1 MAPSG
6 GLSIA
11 FPASG
16 ATIDAHG
23 TASGAGG
30 VGAKAWRLG
39 VVLIALVAA
48 IVLLRSRSGERGAP
62 TATGAPIMAVPPDS
76 EFSGIVEVERR
87 VGDYLLRVIH
97 DTTSDERV
105 FDLKLRGRRAWA
117 VRAATIRLLRIGRD
131 ITGDGVPDVVVE
143 QFSGGMHCCTQ
154 STVLS
159 LGSAV
164 HDYGTINGADGEVE
178 FEDAPRIESE
188 KAADTVKSS
197 QGTIFIEQLYIEY
210 HPKLSWD
217 IRLGRFL
224 TPAGVWSIYHYPP
237 YVPTQTSPIIYK
249 VIFPKV
255 SDGIQF
261 KGSFTLRDSSIDTH
275 LYVANGSGNP
285 GALDR
290 NEGKGIGARV
300 NADLLTGLSAGLSYF
315 GERDNEGTLK
325 MSYGAHVLCNGSAL
339 RLQAEYQIRSNETD
353 AASGFDDSG
362 WYAQAEYDIG
372 KWTLAARYDWYDPS
386 SESPDDLWTRATAA
400 VNYRFAHN
408 VVGKIEVNRNWFDGL
423 PTEDYSQAIL
433 GVAVAIGDL

>member
-1 MAPSG
+1 MAMDR
-6 GLSIA
+6 GLR
-11 FPASG
+11 ASG
-16 ATIDAHG
+16 LFKGAFCAFSFLLLMSSAPALADDPLERLRTDLEALKKENEGLQGRIDALEAEDEEARHG
-23 TASGAGG
+23 
-30 VGAKAWRLG
+30 LG
-39 VVLIALVAA
+39 
-48 IVLLRSRSGERGAP
+48 LLSNL
-62 TATGAPIMAVPPDS
+62 
-76 EFSGIVEVERR
+76 VEVSGYADVEYTFTDQEGEGSGFR
-87 VGDYLLRVIH
+87 VH
-97 DTTSDERV
+97 N
-105 FDLKLRGRRAWA
+105 
-117 VRAATIRLLRIGRD
+117 
-131 ITGDGVPDVVVE
+131 
-143 QFSGGMHCCTQ
+143 
-154 STVLS
+154 LS
-159 LGSAV
+159 LFFTK
-164 HDYGTINGADGEVE
+164 DIQREWKLFTEVE

>member
-1 MAPSG
+1 MAMDRG
-6 GLSIA
+6 TR
-11 FPASG
+11 ASG
-16 ATIDAHG
+16 LFKGAFRAFSFLLLMSSVPAFAEDPMERLRIDLEALKKENEGLQGRIDALEAEDEETRHG
-23 TASGAGG
+23 
-30 VGAKAWRLG
+30 LG
-39 VVLIALVAA
+39 
-48 IVLLRSRSGERGAP
+48 LLSNL
-62 TATGAPIMAVPPDS
+62 
-76 EFSGIVEVERR
+76 VEVSGYADVEYTFTDQEGEGSGFR
-87 VGDYLLRVIH
+87 VH
-97 DTTSDERV
+97 N
-105 FDLKLRGRRAWA
+105 
-117 VRAATIRLLRIGRD
+117 
-131 ITGDGVPDVVVE
+131 
-143 QFSGGMHCCTQ
+143 
-154 STVLS
+154 LS
-159 LGSAV
+159 LFFTK
-164 HDYGTINGADGEVE
+164 DIQREWKLFTEVE

>member
-1 MAPSG
+1 MSSVPAFAEDPMERLRIDLEALKKENE
-6 GLSIA
+6 GLQ
-11 FPASG
+11 G
-16 ATIDAHG
+16 RIDALEAEDEETRHG
-23 TASGAGG
+23 
-30 VGAKAWRLG
+30 LG
-39 VVLIALVAA
+39 
-48 IVLLRSRSGERGAP
+48 LLSNL
-62 TATGAPIMAVPPDS
+62 
-76 EFSGIVEVERR
+76 VEVSGYADVEYTFTDQEGEGSGFR
-87 VGDYLLRVIH
+87 VH
-97 DTTSDERV
+97 N
-105 FDLKLRGRRAWA
+105 
-117 VRAATIRLLRIGRD
+117 
-131 ITGDGVPDVVVE
+131 
-143 QFSGGMHCCTQ
+143 
-154 STVLS
+154 LS
-159 LGSAV
+159 LFFTK
-164 HDYGTINGADGEVE
+164 DIQREWKLFTEVE